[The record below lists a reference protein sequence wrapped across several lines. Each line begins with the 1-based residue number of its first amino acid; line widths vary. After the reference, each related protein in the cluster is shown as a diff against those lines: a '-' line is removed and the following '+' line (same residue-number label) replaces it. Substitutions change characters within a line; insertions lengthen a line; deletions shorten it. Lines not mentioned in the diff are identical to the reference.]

1 VAVNA
6 VVLKVLGKELVET
19 EDFGVGPHVSVV
31 PRELMI
37 RLSAKCGLEKI
48 SVWVQ
53 DRQLSE
59 KLLGLLARLALIE
72 KRAGTSKRSCDDR
85 LKFDDRLMCD
95 SN

>member
-37 RLSAKCGLEKI
+37 PLVREVRSREDLC
-48 SVWVQ
+48 
-53 DRQLSE
+53 
-59 KLLGLLARLALIE
+59 LG
-72 KRAGTSKRSCDDR
+72 TRS
-85 LKFDDRLMCD
+85 
-95 SN
+95 STE